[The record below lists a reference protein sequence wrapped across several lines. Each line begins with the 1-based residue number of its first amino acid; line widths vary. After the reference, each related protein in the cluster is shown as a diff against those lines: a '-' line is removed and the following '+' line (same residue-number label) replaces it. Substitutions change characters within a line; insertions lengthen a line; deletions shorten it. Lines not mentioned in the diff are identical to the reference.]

1 MAKSSYVCQ
10 QCGYTQTGW
19 GGRCPQCGAWGS
31 LVETLIPKETK
42 SKKKTTKILEP
53 VSLSSVPQKDLQRIK
68 TNIPELDNVLGG
80 GFVKGQVV
88 LLAGEPGI
96 GKSTILLQISE
107 KLAKTSRNAYILYI
121 SAEESVHQLK
131 LRATRLGI
139 YSNRINLLEESDVDS
154 IISYLENLS
163 TKSLPQLIII
173 DSIQTVSTRDLSGI
187 AGSVG
192 QVRESAQRLVRLAKS
207 NSIPLIMVG
216 HVTKEG
222 SVAGPATLMHI
233 VDTVLWFEGDKDLL
247 LRILRSIKNRFGPT
261 DEIGLFRMEEKGL
274 MSVSS
279 LNDLFVSSKTSSEPG
294 SVLTSILEGTRPL
307 LVEIQALVNR
317 TNTPYPKRIAQGID
331 SRRLELIVAV
341 LISRLN
347 IPLYNFD
354 IYANAVGGISVRDP
368 AADLA
373 IALSIISAYKEKP
386 IKANTVA
393 IGELGLMGE
402 IRKVTS
408 EEKRIKEMRKQGFN
422 NIVSA
427 KTANNL
433 KKAILMLSTK

>member
-1 MAKSSYVCQ
+1 MAKSRYVCQ
-10 QCGYTQTGW
+10 QCGYSQTGW

-31 LVETLIPKETK
+31 LVETLTPKVTK
-42 SKKKTTKILEP
+42 SKKNNTKILEP

-107 KLAKTSRNAYILYI
+107 KLAKSSKNAHILYI

-139 YSNRINLLEESDVDS
+139 SSARINLLEESDVDS
-154 IISYLENLS
+154 ITNYQESLS
-163 TKSLPQLIII
+163 KKSLPQLIII
-173 DSIQTVSTRDLSGI
+173 DSIQTVSTRDLSGM

-274 MSVSS
+274 ISVSS
-279 LNDLFVSSKTSSEPG
+279 LNDLFVSNNTSSEPG

-317 TNTPYPKRIAQGID
+317 TNTAYPKRIAQGID

-402 IRKVTS
+402 IRKVVS
-408 EEKRIKEMRKQGFN
+408 EEKRIKEIRKQGFN